1 MSSVSI
7 QKPLLKPMKRSSSVS
22 RKQLNA
28 TPYAYSCAFCQ
39 WMESSICFITN
50 SVYTPAVLA
59 RPPHPLEP
67 VESAESKASPHPVR
81 TSNPYGGGG
90 GMRWNGLGNR
100 IGLRTWWLLYAGEG
114 TCLCIGA
121 RAHLAIPQSVRVSAM
136 PQRGCAASVW
146 SSPVLAS
153 SPVSPPRRIR
163 SAVSATARKTVWAS
177 EGGAAREGQGG
188 PCCFPNATAY
198 SASITGV
205 VHEGFSFLT
214 GTEAAA
220 CARSS
225 HPRRT
230 RSPHRWGQGRGSKY
244 IPSWLVAAP
253 TVMSTS
259 ATHWMRASGRRSSST
274 VSSPVVTMRRLP
286 RI

>member
-1 MSSVSI
+1 
-7 QKPLLKPMKRSSSVS
+7 MKRSSSVS

-177 EGGAAREGQGG
+177 EGGSSRGPGRPLLLPQRNSLLRLHHRRRPRGLLFPHRHGG
-188 PCCFPNATAY
+188 SGLRPLFP
-198 SASITGV
+198 S
-205 VHEGFSFLT
+205 
-214 GTEAAA
+214 
-220 CARSS
+220 SS
-225 HPRRT
+225 HALP
-230 RSPHRWGQGRGSKY
+230 SPLGPGEGE
-244 IPSWLVAAP
+244 
-253 TVMSTS
+253 
-259 ATHWMRASGRRSSST
+259 
-274 VSSPVVTMRRLP
+274 
-286 RI
+286 